1 MLLFERRP
9 LILIILSVYVPILA
23 SGNWGVVSTAVC
35 TILCTSTAVMG
46 LGGGFGWESRDD
58 EEVRFFSPW
67 FGGDVGC
74 DIIAVQLEIAGWLL

>member
-35 TILCTSTAVMG
+35 NILCTSTAVMG
-46 LGGGFGWESRDD
+46 LGGGFGWESRD
-58 EEVRFFSPW
+58 
-67 FGGDVGC
+67 GVGLGL
-74 DIIAVQLEIAGWLL
+74 I